1 MARSEGS
8 PFLYIDQNGLRREEN
23 MTSSARDER
32 GFSGALVALDGNGK
46 RAGAFRSNVIRQL
59 ARQIVAELV
68 DVLAASF
75 SERLKAPIATDGGDA
90 IGIDREEE
98 ALAKAD
104 MKAGKILRKVQIK
117 ALNSNSQDLDEEDE
131 DEINVEGAQFPNLKY
146 AKPKYK
152 NIHSLLRYIESPS
165 EAGGVKLVIMNFND

>member
-1 MARSEGS
+1 
-8 PFLYIDQNGLRREEN
+8 

>member
-8 PFLYIDQNGLRREEN
+8 PFLYIDQDGLRREEN